1 MKKVVRLTESD
12 LVNIVKRVINEQ
24 SMENNKPKA
33 QNCSEL
39 DGKISDVVA
48 GMVEKKKNLDI
59 KKGGVSMTIA
69 GPQHHD
75 KSGRPVSDWEEKVIN
90 EDPYSYVKLYNG
102 KYCVKQQSKN
112 NWTEVTN
119 PNQIRSVEK
128 SLNSKIDYVSIY
140 NKHENKN

>member
-1 MKKVVRLTESD
+1 MGRIIRLTESD
-12 LVNIVKRVINEQ
+12 LTRMVKRIIQEQ

-48 GMVEKKKNLDI
+48 GMTEKHKNLNT
-59 KKGGVSMTIA
+59 KKGGVGMTIV
-69 GPQHHD
+69 GPQHND
-75 KSGRPVSDWEEKVIN
+75 KSGRMVSNWEEKVIN

-102 KYCVKQQSKN
+102 KYCVKHQSKN

-128 SLNSKIDYVSIY
+128 SLNSEIDHMSVYR
-140 NKHENKN
+140 KHEKKN